1 MLNAMG
7 MRCNCYTVLFK
18 QLWQEKVYTYLKEI
32 LFQIVS
38 MYNWHFFKIYRW
50 DADDTGVS
58 LSAAVHANT
67 LRKRGAKSLASSF

>member
-1 MLNAMG
+1 
-7 MRCNCYTVLFK
+7 
-18 QLWQEKVYTYLKEI
+18 
-32 LFQIVS
+32 